1 MGRPCYLAK
10 LGPNGNC
17 LGGTVRYW
25 QSPILSRLGLRLS
38 LCSHSAFAPY
48 FVASI
53 TTVWGQISLSPSRVE
68 ITALARLLFS
78 AMLDTS

>member
-10 LGPNGNC
+10 LSPNGNC
-17 LGGTVRYW
+17 LGGTMRYW
-25 QSPILSRLGLRLS
+25 QSPVLSCLGLHLS
-38 LCSHSAFAPY
+38 LCSHSAFPPY
-48 FVASI
+48 FVASF
-53 TTVWGQISLSPSRVE
+53 TTVWGQIFLSPSRVE